1 MNSGSVKEFSAILGA
16 EKPNRKENMPSPP
29 QYAQETLRRLEKA
42 GYEAFFVG
50 GCVRDLLLGRRP
62 QDWDVCTS
70 ALPTQVMEVFPRAL
84 PTGLQHGTVTVRL
97 GGGHVEVTTFRADG
111 EYRDHRR
118 PESVNFVRNLEED
131 LLRRDFTVNAMAL
144 SPDGKLT
151 DLCGGREDLKNRIIR
166 CVGDP
171 CARFNE
177 DALRMLRALRFS
189 AQLGFEIEANTRD
202 AICACA
208 PLAAALAPE
217 RVREELEKILC
228 SPRPETA
235 ARAVSCGLLDAYLRR
250 PCTETDMRRLS
261 RLPRTPQARW
271 AGFCAILARSGAIE
285 DEARFLRALRL
296 PSATIRACASGS
308 AAVREAPLESRLD
321 WKRLLA
327 ERGEAAA
334 FCAACAA
341 EALSPSGA
349 LRTLKEILASG
360 ECCAISALAVNGD
373 DLRARGL
380 RGEEIGRML
389 RRLLGH
395 VLEHPQDNTRGRLL
409 SLSEQEI

>member
-1 MNSGSVKEFSAILGA
+1 MNSGSGNEFSARLGC
-16 EKPNRKENMPSPP
+16 ENLSKKENMPSPP
-29 QYAQETLRRLEKA
+29 RYARETLRRLEKA

-131 LLRRDFTVNAMAL
+131 LLRRDFTINAMAL

-151 DLCGGREDLKNRIIR
+151 DLCGGREDLQNRIIR
-166 CVGDP
+166 SVGDP
-171 CARFNE
+171 HARFNE

-189 AQLGFEIEANTRD
+189 AQLGFAIEANTWN
-202 AICACA
+202 AVCECAK
-208 PLAAALAPE
+208 LASELASE

-228 SPRPETA
+228 SRRPETLT
-235 ARAVSCGLLDAYLRR
+235 RVVSCGLLDAYLRTPR
-250 PCTETDMRRLS
+250 VETDMRRLS

-296 PSATIRACASGS
+296 PAATIRACASGV
-308 AAVREAPLESRLD
+308 AAVREAKPASRLD

-334 FCAACAA
+334 FCAACAS

-349 LRTLKEILASG
+349 LRTLKQILASG

-380 RGEEIGRML
+380 CGEEIGAAL
-389 RRLLGH
+389 RCLLGH
-395 VLEHPQDNTRGRLL
+395 VLEHPEDNTREKLL
-409 SLSEQEI
+409 SLLEQEI